1 MPKSFMRCAI
11 IWFFDL
17 VLAPRL
23 LAAMISPFPGTT
35 GFLVVPYVFR
45 FIMAMFLSVMYEF
58 YFLWVMHA
66 GRAGGY
72 VFFDTLD

>member
-1 MPKSFMRCAI
+1 
-11 IWFFDL
+11 
-17 VLAPRL
+17 
-23 LAAMISPFPGTT
+23 
-35 GFLVVPYVFR
+35 
-45 FIMAMFLSVMYEF
+45 MAMFLSVMYEF